1 MSGILFEISYSIY
14 PEKRADYLE
23 LIEKL
28 KDAYKN
34 DSIQMYSVYEDA
46 KSSNSFKEVMF
57 FEDDDKFDQFEDN
70 QTEEAA
76 EIVSKLINEII
87 KDRKVKY
94 LTLRQV

>member
-34 DSIQMYSVYEDA
+34 DSIQMYSVYEDS
-46 KSSNSFKEVMF
+46 KLSNSFKEVML